1 MVTVGVIGAGHLGK
15 LILKQLNELPEWFIV
30 IGFYDND
37 PQITT
42 SSSDLSQWTYFDSAD
57 SLIEASDAII
67 LSVPTSF
74 HFFMQ
79 IWFYPIINIYSL
91 RNQ

>member
-30 IGFYDND
+30 VGFYDND

-42 SSSDLSQWTYFDSAD
+42 SSSDLSQ
-57 SLIEASDAII
+57 
-67 LSVPTSF
+67 
-74 HFFMQ
+74 
-79 IWFYPIINIYSL
+79 
-91 RNQ
+91 